1 MQTTKEYI
9 DTLKSS
15 ESELKQMYGIRSL
28 VIFGS
33 VSRGE
38 QKEES
43 DVDIFVDM
51 APDLYRLVNLKRFL
65 ENKLKA
71 KVDVVRKHSH
81 INPYLLSE
89 IEKDGINVF

>member
-65 ENKLKA
+65 ENKLKT

-81 INPYLLSE
+81 INPHLLSE
-89 IEKDGINVF
+89 IERDGINVF

>member
-1 MQTTKEYI
+1 LNTQEYI
-9 DTLKSS
+9 EILKTC
-15 ESELKQMYGIRSL
+15 EGELKQMYGIRSL

-51 APDLYRLVNLKRFL
+51 APNLYRLANLKRFL
-65 ENKLKA
+65 ENKLKT

-81 INPYLLSE
+81 INPYLFSE
-89 IEKDGINVF
+89 IERDGINVF